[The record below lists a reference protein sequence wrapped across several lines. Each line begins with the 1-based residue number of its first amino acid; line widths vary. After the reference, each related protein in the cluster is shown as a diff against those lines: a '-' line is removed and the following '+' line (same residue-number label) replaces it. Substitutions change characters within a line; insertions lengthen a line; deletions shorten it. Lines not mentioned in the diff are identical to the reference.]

1 MKIYLKTGPTLCKK
15 VNYVVY
21 QMFLDHHLIQKTNK
35 NSCKGFKG
43 DINNCRKV
51 EYYFKK
57 SVQEST
63 FNTL

>member
-1 MKIYLKTGPTLCKK
+1 M
-15 VNYVVY
+15 
-21 QMFLDHHLIQKTNK
+21 MFLDQHLKQQNK
-35 NSCKGFKG
+35 LNSCKGFKG

>member
-21 QMFLDHHLIQKTNK
+21 QMFLDHHLIQQTNK

-43 DINNCRKV
+43 DINNKWSKV
-51 EYYFKK
+51 DF
-57 SVQEST
+57 
-63 FNTL
+63 F